1 MYCQWF
7 CRSVVSTTS
16 IRPLIS
22 PANTV
27 NIIII
32 RPSITITI
40 FSTVLRPFSVD
51 KVSTTIIIIF
61 GFTAIITSVLV
72 ANIKSLAEY
81 AHIPTGG
88 EACRY
93 Y

>member
-16 IRPLIS
+16 SRPLII

-32 RPSITITI
+32 RPRITITI
-40 FSTVLRPFSVD
+40 FSTMLRPFSVD

-81 AHIPTGG
+81 AHIPTDG